1 MEAMRRDIHEIRSS
15 INEYTEIKIDM
26 GNSALAG
33 KATCGGKTC
42 YFQVCWS
49 EYYVE
54 ATSLDLSIFSGERIR
69 LQEITDVVKA
79 LCSNL

>member
-1 MEAMRRDIHEIRSS
+1 MQQEKMEAMRRDIHEIRSS
-15 INEYTEIKIDM
+15 INEYTEIKNRQW
-26 GNSALAG
+26 GNSALARQ

-54 ATSLDLSIFSGERIR
+54 ATSLGFIHIQR
-69 LQEITDVVKA
+69 
-79 LCSNL
+79 